1 MERKGIFRN
10 ILGKTTSYVSQF
22 LSKGDN
28 EQNPMNNI
36 MNYNNNYNQRIGL
49 NNQNEYIIKSPNIP
63 QNFISNN
70 TVNYQGVNISL
81 STIGMKI
88 EKFINEN
95 FPLFLNNNFEINNQ
109 MKNEFNEILDS
120 AQNNLLEVKS
130 TIDKFIDEKINSNVL
145 NIEYLNKSDNKSEM
159 MILKYLQQRYEIIS
173 KFYIFLKKLD
183 YFDKFPDNEIEFYS
197 ILEKLIVAMNIR
209 KKEDESNNN
218 NDIIKEFVELFYDKM
233 AKEYHIEKSKKF
245 DLYCKL
251 EFINEKF
258 ISNFFETAIELLEQ
272 NNDNP
277 YVENLYNYLI
287 RIILDTNY
295 EIQNLIKQ
303 FPNNIFFNY
312 RNTFWFLSK
321 NNSNNNR
328 HLYFYLYTIYKK
340 ILDTKLNNSNLKIH
354 EDDIFKFAK
363 QLHYLNQLYYN
374 YGNKSS
380 NHNKEFYN
388 TKKKINKNLESFGIE
403 KLFDI
408 CKIYKDFSTIAKLSF
423 KNKELLYDP
432 LKEYMKKELKYEKE
446 IMFILKKILQ
456 LEIKKCTIGSDDN
469 KTSFDYFED
478 FDDFISII
486 EIICKNFP
494 KLYEFFLLYKNK
506 RYLEKNINHN

>member
-1 MERKGIFRN
+1 MGMFRN

-22 LSKGDN
+22 LTKGDN
-28 EQNPMNNI
+28 EQIPMNNNN
-36 MNYNNNYNQRIGL
+36 MNYINNNNQRIGL
-49 NNQNEYIIKSPNIP
+49 NNRNEFIINSPNAP
-63 QNFISNN
+63 QILISNN
-70 TVNYQGVNISL
+70 KVNYQGLNITL
-81 STIGMKI
+81 STAGMKI

-95 FPLFLNNNFEINNQ
+95 FPLFLSNNFQINNQ

-120 AQNNLLEVKS
+120 AENNLFEVKN
-130 TIDKFIDEKINSNVL
+130 TINKFVDEKINNNVL

-159 MILKYLQQRYEIIS
+159 MILKYLNQRFEIIS
-173 KFYIFLKKLD
+173 KFYLFLKKLD
-183 YFDKFPDNEIEFYS
+183 YFSKFPDNEVEFYS

-258 ISNFFETAIELLEQ
+258 LSNFFEIAINLLDE
-272 NNDNP
+272 NKDNP
-277 YVENLYNYLI
+277 NIESLYEYLI
-287 RIILDTNY
+287 IIILNINN
-295 EIQNLIKQ
+295 EIQNLINQ
-303 FPNNIFFNY
+303 FPKNIFFNY

-328 HLYFYLYTIYKK
+328 HLYIYLFIIYKK
-340 ILDTKLNNSNLKIH
+340 FLETKINSLNLNIPDNALF
-354 EDDIFKFAK
+354 EFAK

-380 NHNKEFYN
+380 NHNKEFYK
-388 TKKKINKNLESFGIE
+388 TKKDINKNLEIFGIE

-423 KNKELLYDP
+423 KNKEKLYPP
-432 LKEYMKKELKYEKE
+432 LKDYMKKELKYEKE
-446 IMFILKKILQ
+446 IIFILKKILQ
-456 LEIKKCTIGSDDN
+456 LEIEKCTIGSN
-469 KTSFDYFED
+469 YNNTSFDYFED

-494 KLYEFFLLYKNK
+494 NLYEFFLLYKNK
-506 RYLEKNINHN
+506 RHLEKNVNLN